1 MPTRFAS
8 ILAMVKKRISGQEE
22 SSTNLRS
29 FGFAKLAQ
37 RLIKRISTVI
47 SANKFTS
54 TEILTLQMEKYG
66 SNVRNAPNGII
77 LSVRYSKIT
86 TQT

>member
-1 MPTRFAS
+1 MRFAS
-8 ILAMVKKRISGQEE
+8 TLAMDKRRISGQEE
-22 SSTNLRS
+22 SSTKLRS

-37 RLIKRISTVI
+37 RLIKRTSIVI

-54 TEILTLQMEKYG
+54 TEILISQMAKCG

-77 LSVRYSKIT
+77 LSARCSRIT

>member
-1 MPTRFAS
+1 MRFAS

-29 FGFAKLAQ
+29 FGFVKLAQ
-37 RLIKRISTVI
+37 RLIKRISIVI

-54 TEILTLQMEKYG
+54 TEILISQTAKCG
-66 SNVRNAPNGII
+66 SNVRNAPNGIT
-77 LSVRYSKIT
+77 LSARCSRIT
-86 TQT
+86 IQT